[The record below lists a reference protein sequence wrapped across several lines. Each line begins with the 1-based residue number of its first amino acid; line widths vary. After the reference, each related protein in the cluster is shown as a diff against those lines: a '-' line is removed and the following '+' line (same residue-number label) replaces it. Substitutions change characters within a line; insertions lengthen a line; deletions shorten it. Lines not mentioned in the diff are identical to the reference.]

1 MPFIESADHTS
12 LFVTDWGIGP
22 PVVFVHA
29 RGLRSDQWNYLWGSK
44 TRPPVLTWALCGPLV
59 LVDEAAEDRPTL
71 EPLLGEVGDR
81 VVGPG
86 RAELPAAVGAPPVVM
101 GCVLGQGSS
110 ADAVRRRSASGR

>member
-1 MPFIESADHTS
+1 M
-12 LFVTDWGIGP
+12 VC
-22 PVVFVHA
+22 
-29 RGLRSDQWNYLWGSK
+29 GSK

-86 RAELPAAVGAPPVVM
+86 RAELPAAVGAGVPLV
-101 GCVLGQGSS
+101 
-110 ADAVRRRSASGR
+110 ADQVPGGRLTGGARGR